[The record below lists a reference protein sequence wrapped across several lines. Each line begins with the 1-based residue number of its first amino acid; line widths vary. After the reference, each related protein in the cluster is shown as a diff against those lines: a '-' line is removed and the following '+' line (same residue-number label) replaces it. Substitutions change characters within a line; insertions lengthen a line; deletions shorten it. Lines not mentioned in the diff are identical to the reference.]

1 MATLLIIIIY
11 ITFIGIGI
19 PDSLFGAA
27 WPAIYPD
34 FQVPLSNAN
43 FVTLIV
49 ACGTVISSMFSAIII
64 NKLGTAK
71 VTAFST
77 LMTAFALFGY
87 SLSGHVWMLC
97 IFAIPLGLGAGAIDT
112 ALNNY
117 VALHYKA
124 SHMSF
129 LHCFGNIGT
138 CISPYFMSLALS
150 GTAGWRGGYRIM
162 FFFQFVIGMLSLITM
177 PLWNK
182 VAQKSENTDVSHS
195 AESEARTLTLKELF
209 HLPSLKIMWCIFF
222 TSCAIEYTCGIWG
235 STFLVESKFL
245 AVETAAQVTALYF
258 FGMTL
263 GRFLSGVISIK
274 WSSWRIIR
282 VSQGILAVAILLLL
296 LPFSTQVSAIAL
308 FLVGLGNGPIFP
320 NLAHLTPQIYGKD
333 ISQSVIGTQMT
344 FSYLGIML
352 APALFGLLAQFFS
365 TGLFPYYNFVLFIT
379 HIGATLIF
387 SRTLKQK

>member
-11 ITFIGIGI
+11 ITFISIGI

-34 FQVPLSNAN
+34 FQVPLSSAN
-43 FVTLIV
+43 FVTPIV

-77 LMTAFALFGY
+77 LMTAFALLGY
-87 SLSGHVWMLC
+87 SFSGHVWMLC
-97 IFAIPLGLGAGAIDT
+97 LFSIPLGLGAGAIDT

-138 CISPYFMSLALS
+138 CISPYFMGLALS

-162 FFFQFVIGMLSLITM
+162 FFFQLVIGMLSLITI

-182 VAQKSENTDVSHS
+182 VSQKPSQAVSITSEEPEV
-195 AESEARTLTLKELF
+195 RTLTLKEILV
-209 HLPSLKIMWCIFF
+209 LPSIGVMWCIFF

-245 AVETAAQVTALYF
+245 AVETAAQVTALYY

-263 GRFLSGVISIK
+263 GRFLSGVISST
-274 WSSWRIIR
+274 WSSWRIIH
-282 VSQGILAVAILLLL
+282 VSQCILAVAVLLLL
-296 LPFSTQVSAIAL
+296 LPFSAKVSAIAL

-320 NLAHLTPQIYGKD
+320 NLAHLTPHIYGKD

-352 APALFGLLAQFFS
+352 APALFGLLAQVFG
-365 TGLFPYYNFVLFIT
+365 TGLFPFYNLLLFIL
-379 HIGATLIF
+379 HIASTLVITRNF
-387 SRTLKQK
+387 NQK